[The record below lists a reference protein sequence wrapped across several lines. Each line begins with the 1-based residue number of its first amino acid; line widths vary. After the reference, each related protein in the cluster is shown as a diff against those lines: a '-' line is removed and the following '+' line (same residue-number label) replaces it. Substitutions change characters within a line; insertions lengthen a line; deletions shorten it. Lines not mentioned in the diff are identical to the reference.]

1 MLVHIPLSTKCV
13 NLSDSSG
20 VPLSIGKPM
29 IDSRVRFISPTNFLS
44 VLRLCPHVHAQQ
56 AKLTANVKHHERN
69 SQPNRLEY
77 HPLKEQPIITLS

>member
-29 IDSRVRFISPTNFLS
+29 LDSNFLS

-77 HPLKEQPIITLS
+77 HPLKEQPIIT